1 MTMLAANAVR
11 SALRAVPIV
20 TSWALQALGCPVK
33 ARSEGKTTGETSRPQ
48 RGLWGHCRGLAA
60 ADVRKLRNV
69 VALTLA
75 ASIRRRTTAKVAV
88 VAGATAVRVS
98 GALADV
104 VLAANYL
111 HMRQGYGTGV
121 VNVNADGGT
130 AWVVLRR
137 PALARV
143 HARTPA

>member
-1 MTMLAANAVR
+1 MQAVR

-20 TSWALQALGCPVK
+20 TSWALQALGCP
-33 ARSEGKTTGETSRPQ
+33 ATPRSGCKTTGEASEPRRT
-48 RGLWGHCRGLAA
+48 LWGHSRGLSAN
-60 ADVRKLRNV
+60 DVRKLRNV

-111 HMRQGYGTGV
+111 SMRQGYGEGT

-137 PALARV
+137 PAMVKGGAK
-143 HARTPA
+143 

>member
-1 MTMLAANAVR
+1 MPRHAPKWVQDDGRGVGAA
-11 SALRAVPIV
+11 PDP
-20 TSWALQALGCPVK
+20 LGPF
-33 ARSEGKTTGETSRPQ
+33 Q
-48 RGLWGHCRGLAA
+48 
-60 ADVRKLRNV
+60 
-69 VALTLA
+69 
-75 ASIRRRTTAKVAV
+75 TAKVAV

-111 HMRQGYGTGV
+111 SMRQGYGEGT

-137 PALARV
+137 PAMVKGGAK
-143 HARTPA
+143 